1 MQNKEEDANM
11 SKEEIIEKHWFEFGH
26 TSICL
31 ESEDWFFN
39 VQQNNI
45 YTQEAINLPKISND
59 QDNKI
64 GQRME

>member
-39 VQQNNI
+39 V
-45 YTQEAINLPKISND
+45 
-59 QDNKI
+59 
-64 GQRME
+64 